1 MAAAYITDGKGIS
14 GVCEMTLKI
23 LRVFPRRTTHTPIDD
38 MVFVGDPQLERPKAD
53 EVHISCTF
61 TWDKAKAER
70 LKLAWEQYYPIV
82 KIGGP
87 AFDDSCNNDFVP
99 GRYVKK
105 GIIYTSYGCN
115 NRCPWCL
122 AWRREGPVRLLSINE
137 GNVIQ
142 DNNLLQCPP
151 DHIESV
157 FNMLKT
163 QRAIQFTGGLESS
176 LITQW
181 IADEI
186 RGLRVKQVFLA
197 CDSEN
202 AIKPLRKALAL
213 LNLPHDKVRC
223 YVLLK
228 HNPKETRLRALIRL
242 LEVYEAGAIPFAQL
256 YQPPE
261 ERIEY
266 PVEWQRF
273 TRTWQRPAG
282 TESFIKAI
290 LNSNKKGAH

>member
-1 MAAAYITDGKGIS
+1 MKPERII
-14 GVCEMTLKI
+14 
-23 LRVFPRRTTHTPIDD
+23 RVFPKRTSHTPNDD
-38 MVFVGDPQLERPKAD
+38 MVFVGDPQLERPDAD
-53 EVHISCTF
+53 EVHVSCTF
-61 TWDKAKAER
+61 TWDKNEAER
-70 LKLAWEQYYPIV
+70 LKLAWQQYYPIV
-82 KIGGP
+82 KVGGP
-87 AFDDSCNNDFVP
+87 AFDDPCTNDFVP

-122 AWRREGPVRLLSINE
+122 VWKREGNIRLLPIYE
-137 GNVIQ
+137 GYVIQ
-142 DNNLLQCPP
+142 DNNLLQCPHY
-151 DHIESV
+151 HIENV

-163 QRAIQFTGGLESS
+163 QRAIQFTGGLEAS

-186 RGLRVKQVFLA
+186 RGLRINQVFLA
-197 CDSEN
+197 CDN
-202 AIKPLRKALAL
+202 DAAIKPLRRALRL

-223 YVLLK
+223 YVLLR
-228 HNPKETRLRALIRL
+228 HNPTETRLRALIRL

-266 PVEWQRF
+266 PVEWTRF
-273 TRTWQRPAG
+273 TRTWQRPAA
-282 TESFIKAI
+282 TKAFIKTMLDA
-290 LNSNKKGAH
+290 NKDEAH